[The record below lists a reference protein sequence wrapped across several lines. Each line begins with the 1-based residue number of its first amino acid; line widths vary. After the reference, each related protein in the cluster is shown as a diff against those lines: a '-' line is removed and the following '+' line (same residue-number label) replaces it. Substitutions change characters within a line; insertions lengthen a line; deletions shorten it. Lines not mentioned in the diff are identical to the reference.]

1 MRALEIVVFIL
12 RSVEFIVFALTNPL
26 GLLLGLALGLAVF
39 LFIRW
44 HVKNY
49 VN

>member
-1 MRALEIVVFIL
+1 MRALEIAVFIL
-12 RSVEFIVFALTNPL
+12 RSVEFIVFALTNL
-26 GLLLGLALGLAVF
+26 VGLLLGLALGLAVF

-49 VN
+49 VD